1 MPPYKNPKAQAFAQ
15 LINALCIDNVGRVIA
30 RTLAEH
36 FGSID
41 GLIAATEEELIA
53 IPDIGGIV
61 AQSIIDYFAR
71 HADVVERYKQLG
83 INPVHK
89 KQTGGKFDGVKFV
102 LTGTLSEFSRDEARR
117 LIEAEGGIVQSAVS
131 KQTDIVVAG
140 ESAGSKLKKAE
151 ALGKK
156 IIDETQF
163 KNMLNT

>member
-1 MPPYKNPKAQAFAQ
+1 M
-15 LINALCIDNVGRVIA
+15 
-30 RTLAEH
+30 
-36 FGSID
+36 
-41 GLIAATEEELIA
+41 
-53 IPDIGGIV
+53 
-61 AQSIIDYFAR
+61 
-71 HADVVERYKQLG
+71 G